1 MLFKNFRSG
10 SCEPKVTLGS
20 NCLNPKKINVSFMLT
35 AYAGDDE
42 GTGVVDIYPTTY
54 YGVLKAQR
62 VAERVENY
70 ELKPLVALWKN
81 YWIKDGLCLLFA
93 NTGVGKTTLAVQM
106 GIEAARMNPD
116 EMVLFFDLE
125 MFEDEFYSRFVNPD
139 TGEKFKSPKNFVR
152 VEPDLDGEMSQALK
166 GKKYYEMLELSI
178 EMAVK
183 DEDARIIIIDNLT
196 SVNTKP
202 EDGEEATKFMQW
214 LRNVQR
220 RYHLSILVVN
230 HITKQNPYKPLEA
243 NDMAGS
249 KRLQNA
255 TTELMA
261 IGTVYDEPEKIYLK
275 LFKRRGRDESGLLN
289 SGLVEVFRRS
299 QEGGLLHFE
308 EEGIRQ
314 ESDCLPELNNFGMPR
329 RTQKI
334 EEMARQVFE
343 LKSAGLT
350 FREISAQLSISKSA
364 ASNYYRLY
372 QEQNTPEAS

>member
-1 MLFKNFRSG
+1 MLFKNFKSG

-54 YGVLKAQR
+54 YGVLKAQN
-62 VAERVENY
+62 VAEQVQNY
-70 ELKPLVALWKN
+70 ELKPLVALWQN

-93 NTGVGKTTLAVQM
+93 NTGVGKSTLAVQM

-125 MFEDEFYSRFVNPD
+125 MFEDEFYSRFVNPE
-139 TGEKFKSPKNFVR
+139 TGEKFNTPKNFVR
-152 VEPDLDGEMSQALK
+152 VEPDFDGEMSQALK

-220 RYHLSILVVN
+220 RYHLSVLVVN
-230 HITKQNPYKPLEA
+230 HITKQNSYKPLEA

-255 TTELMA
+255 TTELIG

-289 SGLVEVFRRS
+289 SGLVQVFHRT

-308 EEGIRQ
+308 EEDICQ
-314 ESDCLPELNNFGMPR
+314 ESDCLPELNHCGMPK
-329 RTQKI
+329 RTQKK
-334 EEMARQVFE
+334 EETIRQVVE
-343 LKSAGLT
+343 LRSEGLSY
-350 FREISAQLSISKSA
+350 REISEELGIGRSA
-364 ASNYYRLY
+364 ACNYFKIY
-372 QEQNTPEAS
+372 QNKNVPEAS